1 VYAMTEPSMEWKLDR
16 HISASLVIGF
26 VAQTL
31 FGAIWIGWWGSSYNS
46 QLAVLTATV
55 AELRVEQRQMQTQI
69 STQSALSDKRL
80 ALLESAVP
88 EIKQVQA
95 EIRDDI
101 QQLSRLMNDYIVTLK
116 RNGNGIK

>member
-1 VYAMTEPSMEWKLDR
+1 MSEPSSEWKLDR
-16 HISASLVIGF
+16 HVSASLVIGF

-46 QLAVLTATV
+46 QLAVLTSTV
-55 AELRVEQRQMQTQI
+55 AELRVEQRQLQTQV

-116 RNGNGIK
+116 RNGNGVK

>member
-1 VYAMTEPSMEWKLDR
+1 MTEPNEPSKEWKLDR

-55 AELRVEQRQMQTQI
+55 AELRIEQRQMQSQI

-116 RNGNGIK
+116 RNGNGVK